1 MLGRIPI
8 CWSSWWIRIYISH
21 PDLDIASVSILL
33 SPLQVAAVRG
43 CIPVIMM
50 DGVKSEF
57 EDELPLIEYAIR
69 IPGYMAYRYGP
80 LAAHLTACSL
90 AAHLAARSSHN
101 LHTYAPP
108 KTSLLPTHASLLPD
122 RYLRQPHGIQ
132 DARTFPPPGLRPL
145 IHFPDQLVPRTPAI
159 LQKFIDSGKVAQ
171 MQVWEV

>member
-80 LAAHLTACSL
+80 LAMHTLQPALS
-90 AAHLAARSSHN
+90 
-101 LHTYAPP
+101 LHTLPPAHRTTCTLMHLLRLLSSPNMLLCCLTSWYPGCPNIPPPRPAPP
-108 KTSLLPTHASLLPD
+108 DPLSRPPGA
-122 RYLRQPHGIQ
+122 Q
-132 DARTFPPPGLRPL
+132 DARN
-145 IHFPDQLVPRTPAI
+145 PA
-159 LQKFIDSGKVAQ
+159 KVH
-171 MQVWEV
+171 